1 LRSGIQLVILFRQIH
16 LSAAHQELD
25 RPCHQPP
32 TRRLRESAGWPLG
45 EEFERQRA
53 YLEPVFAS
61 EDAAEGIA
69 AFRERRDPKWQDR

>member
-1 LRSGIQLVILFRQIH
+1 VAI
-16 LSAAHQELD
+16 
-25 RPCHQPP
+25 
-32 TRRLRESAGWPLG
+32 ESAGWPLG

-61 EDAAEGIA
+61 QDAAEGVA